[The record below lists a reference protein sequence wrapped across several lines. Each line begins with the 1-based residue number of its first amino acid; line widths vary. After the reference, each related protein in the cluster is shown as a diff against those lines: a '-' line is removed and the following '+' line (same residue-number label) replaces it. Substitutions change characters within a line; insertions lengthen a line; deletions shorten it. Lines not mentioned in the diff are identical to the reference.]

1 MTEILIVEDEP
12 LFASAIGRA
21 LRSFGYGVQSVES
34 ADAALNLAGK
44 QRPDCVL
51 MDIRLPGDLDGI
63 DAGRVFHDRFGLPV
77 IYLTGHADEGTL
89 QRALDTQPA
98 GFLVKPSSTQ
108 EIRAAVEV
116 ALRERPAAGAP
127 SVPFD
132 REAMER
138 QLTIAERQALIGS
151 LTSGMAH
158 EINNPLTYVSANAE
172 YISRR
177 LESFERRLAGAIGL
191 DEVRQDWERGRDE
204 MVSALEDIKQGGLKV
219 GEIVS
224 DLKGFANPDEV
235 LMARVDVA
243 AVIQRATRLTHH
255 RLKHLARVELDVQPD
270 CVVNVNEAALG
281 YVVVCIL
288 IEAGR
293 AITTGRAEQNEIRVG
308 CRREDGDVL
317 IEIRDTCG
325 LTEEAFAH
333 AVEPPHGAAVRRPR
347 CICVDR
353 IRSLGGLTELE
364 ATTRG
369 CVVTL
374 RFPAAESPA
383 ESKPRAT
390 RAQILVVDDEE
401 LVGRTLQ
408 RTLREEHDV
417 TVMTDARAAVEQ
429 LLSGKTFDLILC
441 DLSMSG
447 MSGQQCYEAVRQQRP
462 ELAERFVF
470 ITGGASDVAQAFLD
484 SVSNARTEKPFDPDN
499 LRAQVREWVR
509 RR

>member
-1 MTEILIVEDEP
+1 
-12 LFASAIGRA
+12 
-21 LRSFGYGVQSVES
+21 
-34 ADAALNLAGK
+34 
-44 QRPDCVL
+44 

-63 DAGRVFHDRFGLPV
+63 DAGRVLHERFGLPV
-77 IYLTGHADEGTL
+77 IYLTGHADESTL

-116 ALRERPAAGAP
+116 ALREHATADGVP

-177 LESFERRLAGAIGL
+177 LASFERRLAGAIGL

-243 AVIQRATRLTHH
+243 TVIQRAARLTHH

-281 YVVVCIL
+281 YVIVCIL
-288 IEAGR
+288 VEAGR
-293 AITTGRAEQNEIRVG
+293 AITTGRPEQNEIRIG
-308 CRREDGDVL
+308 CRREDGNVR

-333 AVEPPHGAAVRRPR
+333 AVELPHGAAVRRPR
-347 CICVDR
+347 CICVAR

-374 RFPAAESPA
+374 RFPAAEFQA
-383 ESKPRAT
+383 ERAT
-390 RAQILVVDDEE
+390 RAQILVLDDEE

-429 LLSGKTFDLILC
+429 LLAGKTFDLILC

-447 MSGQQCYEAVRQQRP
+447 MSGQQCYEAVRRQRP
-462 ELAERFVF
+462 ALADRFVF
-470 ITGGASDVAQAFLD
+470 ITGGASDAAQAFLD

-499 LRAQVREWVR
+499 LRTQVREWVR
-509 RR
+509 RS